1 MHTLLLRKKYI
12 PTKNVLTMTFKGGWN
27 ICATVD
33 HEEIAA
39 SRRQRD
45 DDLLTGE
52 DDLVAR
58 KGDDDMTDAEAAPG
72 GAAQL
77 KQMLENVDNHG
88 G

>member
-1 MHTLLLRKKYI
+1 
-12 PTKNVLTMTFKGGWN
+12 MTFKGGWN

-39 SRRQRD
+39 RKVNDDIRR
-45 DDLLTGE
+45 GE
-52 DDLVAR
+52 DDLELVRRAE
-58 KGDDDMTDAEAAPG
+58 DDMTDAEAAPG

-77 KQMLENVDNHG
+77 KQMLDNVDNHG